1 MKKPKLS
8 SDLSED
14 LKKHSQSDRKRRIIT
29 NVTLGFLALAV
40 IVAAKL
46 FIFKGDIKMSGQ
58 EQKSPSQKIENQPV
72 VKDTPKNQETTTT
85 KAATAQP
92 APTTT
97 TTAPPAPS
105 QGFTTYVVKNGDTLS
120 QIANANGMTSKQLA
134 DYNGMSDADSLQPGQ
149 TIKIPK

>member
-8 SDLSED
+8 NDLADD
-14 LKKHSQSDRKRRIIT
+14 LKKHSHNDHRRRIIT
-29 NVTLGFLALAV
+29 NVVLGLVVLGVVILA
-40 IVAAKL
+40 KMY
-46 FIFKGDIKMSGQ
+46 IFKGNIKISDQDIKT
-58 EQKSPSQKIENQPV
+58 PDQKIENQPQ
-72 VKDTPKNQETTTT
+72 VKNETTTT
-85 KAATAQP
+85 TTKSEAGQP

-97 TTAPPAPS
+97 TTIAPVSAQS
-105 QGFTTYVVKNGDTLS
+105 QGYTSYVVKNGDTLS

>member
-8 SDLSED
+8 NDLNED
-14 LKKHSQSDRKRRIIT
+14 LKKHSRNDRKRRIIT
-29 NVTLGFLALAV
+29 NTVWILLAV
-40 IVAAKL
+40 FFIILAKMY
-46 FIFKGDIKMSGQ
+46 FFKGNINVSGQ
-58 EQKSPSQKIENQPV
+58 VQKSPSQKIENQPQI
-72 VKDTPKNQETTTT
+72 KNETSTTVTT
-85 KAATAQP
+85 KAPVAQP

-97 TTAPPAPS
+97 TTTPISAQS
-105 QGFTTYVVKNGDTLS
+105 QGYTSYVVKNGDTLS